1 MKTINRTPY
10 SVNIP
15 SSKELDNKYFNHS
28 NWKGMCEDKNF
39 IGIDQETFAD
49 CNNVYIDADSILKSR
64 PSIKYTTNDSL
75 FRVYKFG
82 KYYVEYKYVDEN
94 NCSIRIVN
102 MSVDDSLTNSWTQNI
117 GSAKVQSIVQADEK
131 IFVFVSDSNHFYF
144 DTTTDTFVT
153 DKATVESYFYLPI
166 TKAYVNNSKGTDA
179 ESPNELYTGY
189 RERYDYSDDKQGTFT
204 VSQFIANY
212 LLNSTASSTKSTSL
226 KIGDDEY
233 NVNITQN
240 IKDVL
245 VQRLSGTFNEADI
258 KKSCVVKGNVIAYS
272 FTRLREITTENK
284 KYDTYVAVSVDY
296 GKSFNILPSL
306 ASLEDTAFSTALT
319 NLGIS
324 EDGLLIYGLYTVDT
338 SRPYL
343 VAISIAPDESG
354 TLRYTTWTNLF
365 TANSLGSFAN
375 TSAVHVTSH
384 DDFVWAV
391 PSVGKSDT
399 GTKDKAKITVHSYQ
413 NGEHKSTTYVDL
425 SHDITYNISSA
436 FVNKIVHKGT
446 IVHCLFNYKW
456 YDTESNIYTRYG
468 IMAVD
473 TTNIT
478 HIVVNNLPTTV
489 VNYLSSYVYGLDV
502 YTVFGKTVS
511 GKFQMYYMKNYTN
524 ETLISSEVY
533 NSNKIIAYGVFNILT
548 TDKLYNGDSQELL
561 HDNVYPLSVSPL
573 VYLKDGKLYSS
584 ALIDKATIIDS
595 FPGTI
600 QNIDFDFEAE
610 LSSYYFAKGKK
621 LMISAAGSYQDKD
634 FEWYMPERDTEYF
647 DYQITNLHPIS
658 STELAIFFEDS
669 IYYTYYD
676 ANVNAHRFTKTR
688 IPLGLH
694 YGSEVVTTTDNK
706 YTIFSTVRGLVA
718 MNYQDFINSTEQA
731 LTYLSDNIF
740 DKYNKWSAYD
750 TQSYDDGVKLY
761 IYNFWLICYRKDRSS
776 GFVYDFRNGS
786 WWPMTISD
794 NEKVVMQL
802 YTYKNDLMLLISTNS
817 ARTQNVRGYKYNIDK
832 TSEQYYDTISGKTN
846 IDWFIRSQKLH
857 FSAINY
863 YKHIVNMTISSVNDG
878 AEEMNFLL
886 KIVNYRK
893 EPTVG
898 KNTDQVNRED
908 TTVQVKVSMVRTFAK
923 RLHYFKVSEFE
934 YRLSNFK
941 AENGQTI
948 TTLKP
953 LSLTNITIRY
963 TLTGQVR

>member
-10 SVNIP
+10 SVDVP
-15 SSKELDNKYFNHS
+15 TSKELDNKYFNHS

-39 IGIDQETFAD
+39 IGVDQETFAD
-49 CNNVYIDADSILKSR
+49 CNNVYIDADAVLKSR
-64 PSIKYTTNDSL
+64 PSIKYTNDDSL

-82 KYYVEYKYVDEN
+82 KYYVEHKYITEKN
-94 NCSIRIVN
+94 YSIRVVN
-102 MSVDDSLTNSWTQNI
+102 TGIDDSLPNAWVRNI
-117 GSAKVQSIVQADEK
+117 GSAKVQSVVQADEK
-131 IFVFVSDSNHFYF
+131 IFVFVSDGNHFYF

-153 DKATVESYFYLPI
+153 DKTTVESYFYLPI
-166 TKAYVNNSKGTDA
+166 TKAYVNNSRGTDA

-189 RERYDYSDDKQGTFT
+189 RERYDYADNGQGTFT

-212 LLNSTASSTKSTSL
+212 LLNATTSNAKTTSL

-233 NVNITQN
+233 NVTITQN

-245 VQRLSGTFNEADI
+245 VQRLSGTFNETDI
-258 KKSCVVKGNVIAYS
+258 KNSCVVKGNVIAYS

-306 ASLEDTAFSTALT
+306 ASLEDISFSNALT
-319 NLGIS
+319 HLGIS
-324 EDGLLIYGLYTVDT
+324 EDGLLIYGLYTIDAT
-338 SRPYL
+338 NPYL

-354 TLRYTTWTNLF
+354 MLRYTTWTNLF
-365 TANSLGSFAN
+365 AANSLGTFAN
-375 TSAVHVTSH
+375 TAAVHVTSH
-384 DDFVWAV
+384 DDFAWAV
-391 PSVGKSDT
+391 PVLPSA
-399 GTKDKAKITVHSYQ
+399 DKKVEITFHLYQ
-413 NGEHKSTTYVDL
+413 NGEHKSHSYVDL
-425 SHDITYNISSA
+425 SPGIVSETGRATISHL
-436 FVNKIVHKGT
+436 VHKGT
-446 IVHCLFNYKW
+446 IIHSAYK
-456 YDTESNIYTRYG
+456 YYLSETSTYEYG
-468 IMAVD
+468 IVALD
-473 TTNIT
+473 LTNST
-478 HIVVNNLPTTV
+478 RIVVDSLPTTV

-511 GKFQMYYMKNYTN
+511 GKFQMYYMKNYNN

-533 NSNKIIAYGVFNILT
+533 DSTKIIADGVFNILT

-561 HDNVYPLSVSPL
+561 HSNVYPLSINPL

-584 ALIDKATIIDS
+584 ALVDKATITDS
-595 FPGTI
+595 FSGTI
-600 QNIDFDFEAE
+600 QNMDFEFEAE
-610 LSSYYFAKGKK
+610 TSSYYFAKGKK
-621 LMISAAGSYQDKD
+621 LMISVAGSYQDKD

-676 ANVNAHRFTKTR
+676 ADVNAHRFTKTR
-688 IPLGLH
+688 IPLGLR
-694 YGSEVVTTTDNK
+694 YGSEVITTTDNK
-706 YTIFSTVRGLVA
+706 YTIFSTTRGLVA

-740 DKYNKWSAYD
+740 DKYNKWSTYYNGSLTD
-750 TQSYDDGVKLY
+750 CGIKLY
-761 IYNFWLICYRKDRSS
+761 VHQFWLICYRTDINS
-776 GFVYDFRNGS
+776 GFVYDLRNGS
-786 WWPMTISD
+786 WWPMALSD
-794 NEKVVMQL
+794 SNKGVMQF
-802 YTYKNDLMLLISTNS
+802 YTYRDNLMLLVTVGAAGVSNP
-817 ARTQNVRGYKYNIDK
+817 RCYKYNIDK
-832 TSEQYYDTISGKTN
+832 TSDQYYDTISGNTN

-863 YKHIVNMTISSVNDG
+863 YKHIINMTLSSVNDG

-893 EPTVG
+893 EPTIG

>member
-1 MKTINRTPY
+1 
-10 SVNIP
+10 
-15 SSKELDNKYFNHS
+15 
-28 NWKGMCEDKNF
+28 MCEDKNF

-49 CNNVYIDADSILKSR
+49 CNNVYIDADAILKSR

-82 KYYVEYKYVDEN
+82 KYCVEHRYIAEN
-94 NCSIRIVN
+94 NNNNAIHIIN
-102 MSVDDSLTNSWTQNI
+102 TGVDDSLTNSWTQNI

-131 IFVFVSDSNHFYF
+131 IFVFVSDNNHFYF

-258 KKSCVVKGNVIAYS
+258 KRSCVVKGNVIAYS

-365 TANSLGSFAN
+365 AANSLGSFAN
-375 TSAVHVTSH
+375 TAAVHVTSH
-384 DDFVWAV
+384 DDFAWAV
-391 PSVGKSDT
+391 PISPST
-399 GTKDKAKITVHSYQ
+399 NEKAEITFHLYQ
-413 NGEHKSTTYVDL
+413 NGEHKSHSYIDL
-425 SHDITYNISSA
+425 SPGIVSQTASA
-436 FVNKIVHKGT
+436 IVSHLVHKGT
-446 IVHCLFNYKW
+446 IIHSAYK
-456 YDTESNIYTRYG
+456 YYLRESDKYEYG
-468 IMAVD
+468 IVALD
-473 TTNIT
+473 LTNAT
-478 HIVVNNLPTTV
+478 GIVVNSLPTTV

-533 NSNKIIAYGVFNILT
+533 NSTKIIAYGVFNILT

-561 HDNVYPLSVSPL
+561 HDNVYPLSVRPL

-761 IYNFWLICYRKDRSS
+761 IYNFWLICYRKDRDS

-802 YTYKNDLMLLISTNS
+802 YTYKNDLMLIISTTS

>member
-102 MSVDDSLTNSWTQNI
+102 TGVDDSLTNSWTQSI

-131 IFVFVSDSNHFYF
+131 IFVFVSDGNHFYF
-144 DTTTDTFVT
+144 DTTTDIFVT

-365 TANSLGSFAN
+365 AANSLGSFAN
-375 TSAVHVTSH
+375 TAAVHVTSH
-384 DDFVWAV
+384 DDFAWAV
-391 PSVGKSDT
+391 PILPSTNNKVE
-399 GTKDKAKITVHSYQ
+399 ITFHLYQ
-413 NGEHKSTTYVDL
+413 NGEHKSHSYVDL
-425 SHDITYNISSA
+425 SPGVVSQTGHAIVSHL
-436 FVNKIVHKGT
+436 VHKGT
-446 IVHCLFNYKW
+446 IIHSAYK
-456 YDTESNIYTRYG
+456 YYLQESSEYEYG
-468 IMAVD
+468 IVALD
-473 TTNIT
+473 LTNTTR
-478 HIVVNNLPTTV
+478 IVVDSLPTTV

-511 GKFQMYYMKNYTN
+511 GKFQMYYMKNYNN

-533 NSNKIIAYGVFNILT
+533 NSTKIIAYGVFNILT

-600 QNIDFDFEAE
+600 QNVDFDFEAE

-802 YTYKNDLMLLISTNS
+802 YTYKNDLMLLISMTS

-886 KIVNYRK
+886 KIINYRK

>member
-10 SVNIP
+10 SVDIP
-15 SSKELDNKYFNHS
+15 TSKELGNKYFNHS

-39 IGIDQETFAD
+39 IGVDQETFID
-49 CNNVYIDADSILKSR
+49 CNNVYIDAEAILKSR
-64 PSIKYTTNDSL
+64 PSIKRISGTLSIPWYKV
-75 FRVYKFG
+75 FKFG
-82 KYYVEYKYVDEN
+82 NYYVEYGDI
-94 NCSIRIVN
+94 SISRKEILIVN
-102 MSVDDSLTNSWTQNI
+102 PYSTNYPNSWTKTI
-117 GSAKVQSIVQADEK
+117 ETDPSKEILVQSIVQADEK
-131 IFVFVSDSNHFYF
+131 IFVFVSDGNHFYF

-153 DKATVESYFYLPI
+153 DKSTVESYFYLPV
-166 TKAYVNNSKGTDA
+166 TKAFVNNSRGTDA

-189 RERYDYSDDKQGTFT
+189 RERYDYTDDGQGTFT

-212 LLNSTASSTKSTSL
+212 LLNSTASNTKSTTL
-226 KIGDDEY
+226 KIGNDEY
-233 NVNITQN
+233 NAKITES

-258 KKSCVVKGNVIAYS
+258 KKSCVVKGNIIAYS
-272 FTRLREITTENK
+272 FTRLREITPENK
-284 KYDTYVAVSVDY
+284 KYDTYVAVSIDY

-306 ASLEDTAFSTALT
+306 ASLEDTAFSDALT

-338 SRPYL
+338 TKPYL

-375 TSAVHVTSH
+375 TTAVHVTSH
-384 DDFVWAV
+384 DDFVWAI

-399 GTKDKAKITVHSYQ
+399 STKVKAKITIHTYQ
-413 NGEHKSTTYVDL
+413 NGEHKNITYVDL
-425 SHDITYNISSA
+425 SHDITSDISSA
-436 FVNKIVHKGT
+436 FVKKIVHKGT
-446 IVHCLFNYKW
+446 IVHCLFDYIW

-468 IMAVD
+468 TMAVD
-473 TTNIT
+473 TTYST
-478 HIVVNNLPTTV
+478 CIVVDNLPTTI

-511 GKFQMYYMKNYTN
+511 NKFQMYYIKNYSD
-524 ETLISSEVY
+524 EKLISSEVY
-533 NSNKIIAYGVFNILT
+533 NSTKIIAYGVFNILT

-561 HDNVYPLSVSPL
+561 HDNVYPLSVTPL

-584 ALIDKATIIDS
+584 ALIDRATITDS
-595 FPGTI
+595 FPGTV
-600 QNIDFDFEAE
+600 QNVDFNFEAE

-621 LMISAAGSYQDKD
+621 LMISATGSYQDKD

-658 STELAIFFEDS
+658 ATELAIFFEDS

-676 ANVNAHRFTKTR
+676 ADVNAHRFTKTR

-694 YGSEVVTTTDNK
+694 YGSEVITTTDNK
-706 YTIFSTVRGLVA
+706 YTIFSTTRGIVA

-740 DKYNKWSAYD
+740 DKYNKWSTNEAI
-750 TQSYDDGVKLY
+750 KLTV
-761 IYNFWLICYRKDRSS
+761 YNFWLICYRANTNN
-776 GFVYDFRNGS
+776 GFVYDLRNGS
-786 WWPMTISD
+786 WWPMSIDSAD
-794 NEKVVMQL
+794 NNFLQV
-802 YTYKNDLMLLISTNS
+802 YYYKDELRLLITSKNYE
-817 ARTQNVRGYKYNIDK
+817 NFGYKYYLDK

-863 YKHIVNMTISSVNDG
+863 YKHIINMTISSVNDS

>member
-10 SVNIP
+10 TVDIP
-15 SSKELDNKYFNHS
+15 TTKELDNKYFNHS
-28 NWKGMCEDKNF
+28 NWKGMCDDKNF
-39 IGIDQETFAD
+39 IGVDQETFAD
-49 CNNVYIDADSILKSR
+49 CNNVYIDAEAILKSR
-64 PSIKYTTNDSL
+64 PSIKYTNKDSL
-75 FRVYKFG
+75 FHVYKFG
-82 KYYVEYKYVDEN
+82 KYYVEHKYITEN
-94 NCSIRIVN
+94 NYSIRVVN
-102 MSVDDSLTNSWTQNI
+102 TSIDDKLGNAWARNI

-131 IFVFVSDSNHFYF
+131 IFVFVSDGNHFYF

-166 TKAYVNNSKGTDA
+166 TKAYVNNSRGTDA

-189 RERYDYSDDKQGTFT
+189 RERYDYADDGQGTFT

-212 LLNSTASSTKSTSL
+212 LLNATASDTKSTSL

-233 NVNITQN
+233 NVTITQN

-245 VQRLSGTFNEADI
+245 VQRLSGMFNEIDI
-258 KKSCVVKGNVIAYS
+258 KNSCVVKGNVIAYS
-272 FTRLREITTENK
+272 FTRLREITAENK

-306 ASLEDTAFSTALT
+306 ASLEDTSVSKALT
-319 NLGIS
+319 NLDVS
-324 EDGLLIYGLYTVDT
+324 EDGLLIYGLYIPVTA
-338 SRPYL
+338 RPYL

-365 TANSLGSFAN
+365 VANSLGSFVN
-375 TSAVHVTSH
+375 TQAVHVTSY

-399 GTKDKAKITVHSYQ
+399 GTLDKVQITVHSYQ
-413 NGEHKSTTYVDL
+413 NGEHKTATYKDL
-425 SHDITYNISSA
+425 SHDMIYNVYSA

-446 IVHCLFNYKW
+446 MVHCLFSYTW
-456 YDTESNIYTRYG
+456 DTGSGLNVRYG
-468 IMAVD
+468 ILAAD
-473 TTNIT
+473 TTKAE
-478 HIVVNNLPTTV
+478 HIAVNDLLTTV
-489 VNYLSSYVYGLDV
+489 INYLSSYVYGLDV
-502 YTVFGKTVS
+502 YTVFGKAVS
-511 GKFQMYYMKNYTN
+511 NGHQMYYMKNYN
-524 ETLISSEVY
+524 AETLISSEVY
-533 NSNKIIAYGVFNILT
+533 DSTKIIANGVFNILT

-561 HDNVYPLSVSPL
+561 HDNVYPLSINPL
-573 VYLKDGKLYSS
+573 VYFKDGKLYSS
-584 ALIDKATIIDS
+584 ALVDKATITDN

-600 QNIDFDFEAE
+600 QNVDFEFEAE

-676 ANVNAHRFTKTR
+676 ADVNAHRFTRTR
-688 IPLGLH
+688 IPLGLR

-706 YTIFSTVRGLVA
+706 YTIFSTTRGLVA

-740 DKYNKWSAYD
+740 DKYDEWNTYYSNSLAD
-750 TQSYDDGVKLY
+750 RGIKLY
-761 IYNFWLICYRKDRSS
+761 IYQFWLICYRTDLSS
-776 GFVYDFRNGS
+776 GFVYDLRNGS
-786 WWPMTISD
+786 WWPMTLS
-794 NEKVVMQL
+794 NSEKVVMQF
-802 YTYKNDLMLLISTNS
+802 YTYRDNLMLLISNS
-817 ARTQNVRGYKYNIDK
+817 SAGTRNVRGYKYNIDK
-832 TSEQYYDTISGKTN
+832 TSDQYYDTISGNTN

-863 YKHIVNMTISSVNDG
+863 YKHIINMTLSSVNDN

-893 EPTVG
+893 EPTIG

>member
-1 MKTINRTPY
+1 
-10 SVNIP
+10 
-15 SSKELDNKYFNHS
+15 
-28 NWKGMCEDKNF
+28 MCEDKNF

-82 KYYVEYKYVDEN
+82 KYYVEYKYVYEN

-102 MSVDDSLTNSWTQNI
+102 MSVDDSLTNSWTHNI

-131 IFVFVSDSNHFYF
+131 IFVFVSDGNHFYF
-144 DTTTDTFVT
+144 DMTTDTFVT

-204 VSQFIANY
+204 VSQFITNY

-245 VQRLSGTFNEADI
+245 VQRLSGTFNEEDI
-258 KKSCVVKGNVIAYS
+258 KRSCVVKGNVIAYS
-272 FTRLREITTENK
+272 FTRVREITTENR

-306 ASLEDTAFSTALT
+306 ASLEDTTFSTALT

-324 EDGLLIYGLYTVDT
+324 EDGLLIYGLYTVDA
-338 SRPYL
+338 SKPYL

-365 TANSLGSFAN
+365 AANSLGSFAN
-375 TSAVHVTSH
+375 TAAVHVTSH
-384 DDFVWAV
+384 DDFAWAV
-391 PSVGKSDT
+391 PVLPST
-399 GTKDKAKITVHSYQ
+399 DKKLEITFHLYQ
-413 NGEHKSTTYVDL
+413 NGEHKSHSYLDL
-425 SHDITYNISSA
+425 SSDVVSRTDPAIVSHL
-436 FVNKIVHKGT
+436 VHKGT
-446 IVHCLFNYKW
+446 IIHSAYK
-456 YDTESNIYTRYG
+456 YYLQKSSEYEYG
-468 IMAVD
+468 IVALDLTYPVR
-473 TTNIT
+473 
-478 HIVVNNLPTTV
+478 IVVDSLPTTV

-502 YTVFGKTVS
+502 YTVFGETVS
-511 GKFQMYYMKNYTN
+511 GKFQMYYMKNYN
-524 ETLISSEVY
+524 IETLISSEVY
-533 NSNKIIAYGVFNILT
+533 NSTKIIVYGVFNILT
-548 TDKLYNGDSQELL
+548 TDKLYNGNSQELL
-561 HDNVYPLSVSPL
+561 HDNVYPLSVTPL
-573 VYLKDGKLYSS
+573 VYSKDGKLYSS

-621 LMISAAGSYQDKD
+621 LMISAAGSYRDKD

-750 TQSYDDGVKLY
+750 TQSYDDGIKLY

-802 YTYKNDLMLLISTNS
+802 YTYKNDLMLLISTTS

-886 KIVNYRK
+886 KIINYRK